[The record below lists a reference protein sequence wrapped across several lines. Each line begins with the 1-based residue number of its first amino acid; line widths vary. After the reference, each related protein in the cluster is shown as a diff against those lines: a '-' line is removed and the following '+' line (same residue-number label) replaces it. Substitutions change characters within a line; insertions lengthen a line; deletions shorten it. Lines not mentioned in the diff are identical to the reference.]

1 MRIGVGVK
9 YINCTIKEYLDLLS
23 ARTPTPGG
31 GSTAALFGAVACALA
46 EMVVNYSDN
55 KNKTIKKA
63 KTALKRQRSLFMA
76 LVDEDA
82 VAYKRLISE
91 KTQQAYK
98 NASLVPLKV
107 CSLSSHTAWLVENLA
122 SLVNERLLSDID
134 CAKAGFTAAFK
145 AAKVNVF
152 INLKSIKDK
161 KFVNA
166 VKKEISGMEK
176 ILWR

>member
-1 MRIGVGVK
+1 VEVK
-9 YINCTIKEYLDLLS
+9 YINCAIKVYLNALS
-23 ARTPTPGG
+23 SRTPTPGG
-31 GSTAALFGAVACALA
+31 GSAAALFGATACALA

-63 KTALKRQRSLFMA
+63 KAALKRQRSLFMA
-76 LVDEDA
+76 LMDEDA
-82 VAYKRLISE
+82 IAYKKLIKE

-107 CSLSSHTAWLVENLA
+107 CSLSAHTAWLVENLA
-122 SLVNERLLSDID
+122 GLVNKRLLSDID

-145 AAKVNVF
+145 SAKVNVF

-166 VKKEISGMEK
+166 VKKEISNMEK
-176 ILWR
+176 KIWR

>member
-1 MRIGVGVK
+1 MK
-9 YINCTIKEYLDLLS
+9 YINCTIREYLDSLS

-31 GSTAALFGAVACALA
+31 GSAAALFGATACALA

-76 LVDEDA
+76 LVDEDTI
-82 VAYKRLISE
+82 AYKKLVRE

-107 CSLSSHTAWLVENLA
+107 CSLSAHTAWLVENLA

-134 CAKAGFTAAFK
+134 CAKAGFDAAFK
-145 AAKVNVF
+145 SAKINVF

-161 KFVNA
+161 KFVSV
-166 VKKEISGMEK
+166 VKKEISDMEK
-176 ILWR
+176 KIWR